1 MLPVF
6 SRQALKKQAHT
17 AHTQKRKNFRGILK
31 TQYLSFKTLKFSL
44 SGTYKYEKEKRKKKL
59 KNENFRQRYEL
70 IPSRDIDDQRIP
82 ESD

>member
-31 TQYLSFKTLKFSL
+31 TQYLSFKTLKFGL
-44 SGTYKYEKEKRKKKL
+44 SGTCKYEKEKRKKK
-59 KNENFRQRYEL
+59 KKMK
-70 IPSRDIDDQRIP
+70 I
-82 ESD
+82 SDKGMN

>member
-31 TQYLSFKTLKFSL
+31 TQYLSFKTLKFGL
-44 SGTYKYEKEKRKKKL
+44 SGTCKYEKEKRKK